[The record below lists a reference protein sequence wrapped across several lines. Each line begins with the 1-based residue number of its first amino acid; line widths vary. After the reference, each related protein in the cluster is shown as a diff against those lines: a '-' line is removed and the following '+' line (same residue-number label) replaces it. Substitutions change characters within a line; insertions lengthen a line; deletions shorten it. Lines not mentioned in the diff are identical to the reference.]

1 MNYQDVKRL
10 SVPKLV
16 NGVNQYLKDIK
27 YANTFVIARK
37 NSRYIADIDFVSVT
51 HSRYKASYTST
62 EMREMINTF
71 MSELSDENLDEFL
84 KLF

>member
-10 SVPKLV
+10 SVPKLA
-16 NGVNQYLKDIK
+16 NGINQYLKDIK
-27 YANTFVIARK
+27 YANASVISRK
-37 NSRYIADIDFVSVT
+37 NSRYVVDIDFVSMT
-51 HSRYKASYTST
+51 HSRYKTSYTST
-62 EMREMINTF
+62 EIREMINIF